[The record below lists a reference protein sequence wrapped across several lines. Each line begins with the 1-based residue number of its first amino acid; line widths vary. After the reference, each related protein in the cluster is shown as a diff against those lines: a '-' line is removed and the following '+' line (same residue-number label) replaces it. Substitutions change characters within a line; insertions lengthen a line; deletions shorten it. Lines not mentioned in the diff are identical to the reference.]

1 MPTVSIL
8 IPAYNVEKYLPQC
21 LDSILNQTYRDLQ
34 IVVIDDGSR
43 DGTWILMQEYA
54 IKDNRLEIYHQE
66 NQGVAVTRNHLLD
79 RIKGDYLLFVDADDW
94 IEPEMVDYLV
104 NQAEQNATDIVVCS
118 SVSHNSDNSN
128 KSGIPFKVW
137 GQKEAVKAFLVH
149 KDLNGSLWN
158 KLIRRDSVGEI
169 SFNPAISFGEDALF
183 IWHVLQR
190 VKCITFTNRE
200 LYHYRMNNESLSH
213 QRFGKKRMSGHL
225 VWKTISRDVAVSWPE
240 FSEIASVSYSISDM
254 WQIYYGA
261 RDNYNKDQNIISFQE
276 NIKKHLFMII
286 KSRYLNLKTKVFA
299 FLAAYSYA
307 ACKIVTR
314 L

>member
-1 MPTVSIL
+1 M
-8 IPAYNVEKYLPQC
+8 
-21 LDSILNQTYRDLQ
+21 
-34 IVVIDDGSR
+34 
-43 DGTWILMQEYA
+43 
-54 IKDNRLEIYHQE
+54 
-66 NQGVAVTRNHLLD
+66 
-79 RIKGDYLLFVDADDW
+79 
-94 IEPEMVDYLV
+94 
-104 NQAEQNATDIVVCS
+104 
-118 SVSHNSDNSN
+118 
-128 KSGIPFKVW
+128 
-137 GQKEAVKAFLVH
+137 H

-190 VKCITFTNRE
+190 VKCVTITNRE

-261 RDNYNKDQNIISFQE
+261 RDNYNKDQNIIGFQE

-286 KSRYLNLKTKVFA
+286 KSRYLNLKTKVF
-299 FLAAYSYA
+299 
-307 ACKIVTR
+307 K
-314 L
+314 

>member
-54 IKDNRLEIYHQE
+54 TKDNRLEIYHQE

-137 GQKEAVKAFLVH
+137 EQKEAVKAFLVH

-190 VKCITFTNRE
+190 VKCVTITNRE

-261 RDNYNKDQNIISFQE
+261 RDNYNKDQNIIGFQE

-299 FLAAYSYA
+299 ILAAYSYA